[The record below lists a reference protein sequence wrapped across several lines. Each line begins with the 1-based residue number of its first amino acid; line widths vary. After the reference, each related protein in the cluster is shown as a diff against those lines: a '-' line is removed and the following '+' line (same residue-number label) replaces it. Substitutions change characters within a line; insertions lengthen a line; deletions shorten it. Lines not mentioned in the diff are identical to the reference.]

1 MDRDEILRLIREA
14 RAKAGRRGFKQS
26 FDLYVVLD
34 ANRIKKEEIQLNEVV
49 PLPHG
54 FSRAPRVA
62 VIAGGDAALRAKD
75 AGADAVIP
83 PEEMDRISTNRSE
96 VRRLVKSY
104 DFFLAE
110 AALMP
115 RVGRTLGRYLGPRGK
130 MPIPVPSS
138 SQMAAAIARARSS
151 VRVRARGQFSLAVK
165 VGDEGMSDEEI
176 ADNAMA
182 VLEALRNKLPQGE
195 RAIRKVVV
203 KATMGKPVEAVVTS
217 A

>member
-83 PEEMDRISTNRSE
+83 PEEVDRISTNRSE

-115 RVGRTLGRYLGPRGK
+115 RVGEDARQVPRAQGQDAD
-130 MPIPVPSS
+130 PGALQLPDGCRD
-138 SQMAAAIARARSS
+138 RARE
-151 VRVRARGQFSLAVK
+151 VERQGARQGPVLARGQ
-165 VGDEGMSDEEI
+165 GG
-176 ADNAMA
+176 
-182 VLEALRNKLPQGE
+182 R
-195 RAIRKVVV
+195 
-203 KATMGKPVEAVVTS
+203 
-217 A
+217 